1 MAYLTYS
8 EFQAL
13 PFADPSIAEADFD
26 KYEWFAEQV
35 INELTMSFYE
45 YHDLATDTDT
55 FRVTK
60 FKQAVALQTIN
71 QFESE
76 TLTQDQAENEAQ
88 SITMGRTSIN
98 YGSTPISNG
107 GSSDGYISAD
117 AYRQLVP
124 TGLLY
129 RGV

>member
-13 PFADPSIAEADFD
+13 PFADLSITEADFNQ
-26 KYEWFAEQV
+26 YEWFAEQV

-45 YHDLATDTDT
+45 HHDLATDTDT

-71 QFESE
+71 QFEND

-88 SITMGRTSIN
+88 SISMGRTSIN
-98 YGSTPISNG
+98 YGSTPVSTG
-107 GSSDGYISAD
+107 GSSDGYLSAD

>member
-13 PFADPSIAEADFD
+13 PFVDPSIAKADFD

-45 YHDLATDTDT
+45 HHDLATDNDT

-71 QFESE
+71 QIESE
-76 TLTQDQAENEAQ
+76 TLTQDQSENEAQ

-98 YGSTPISNG
+98 YGSTPVSNS